1 MDRRPLAVD
10 RKPPPSPP
18 PKDSLAEKTDAYN
31 ARIREEK
38 KRDYEQA
45 LSVILPILEAR
56 VRHFHEKALLEAQ
69 QANEEFKG
77 FTLVFGDLTETYG
90 HLGPRFFVDVFKQCQ
105 AACGFNIIMDIDVGE
120 KSASF
125 KVSKAQFWWRGEPWC
140 VWVHYM
146 EEGVEKWRM

>member
-1 MDRRPLAVD
+1 MD
-10 RKPPPSPP
+10 RKPSPSPP

-31 ARIREEK
+31 RHIREQK
-38 KRDYEQA
+38 KRECAQT

-56 VRHFHEKALLEAQ
+56 VRHLHEEALLEAQ

-105 AACGFNIIMDIDVGE
+105 AACGFNILMDIDVGE

-125 KVSKAQFWWRGEPWC
+125 KVSNAKFEWRGQTWC
-140 VWVHYM
+140 VWVQYM
-146 EEGVEKWRM
+146 DEGEKKWRM